1 MEAIT
6 ETPIFAPLFNRKHL
20 KFGLW
25 CNGST
30 TGFGSVCPG
39 SNPGSPTTNRQKPQ
53 EISSWGFFFF
63 RHARKRCIRMYE
75 TDTTTFNLSIYNY
88 ANRQYYKAICMRYS
102 DIVTHKVFYCIKQ
115 LTLWKKQYLCVAFKT
130 SLNLYIDSCI

>member
-1 MEAIT
+1 MVAQQVLV
-6 ETPIFAPLFNRKHL
+6 LFVQVRILVVQQNQPTKASRENL
-20 KFGLW
+20 LGL
-25 CNGST
+25 
-30 TGFGSVCPG
+30 FLF
-39 SNPGSPTTNRQKPQ
+39 QL
-53 EISSWGFFFF
+53 
-63 RHARKRCIRMYE
+63 ARKRCIRMYE

-102 DIVTHKVFYCIKQ
+102 DIVTHKVFYYIKQ